1 MAVPHECCRD
11 DDISGMVVTICQH
24 FANGTSL
31 DSSSVARRNVIRG
44 GKTRNSKIIN
54 YDQTIGRQS
63 GHLA

>member
-31 DSSSVARRNVIRG
+31 DPSSVARRNVIRG
-44 GKTRNSKIIN
+44 GKTRNSKIIK
-54 YDQTIGRQS
+54 
-63 GHLA
+63 L